1 MVRFLLCAS
10 FVFSLSALTPV
21 LAEQVAVNEYGCVVT
36 DLAPVHSQY
45 LDSTKETVQ
54 LFRSTSRALV
64 RGASSVEQRT
74 RLRKYRQ
81 RVLKQ
86 FALSSDASS
95 YLFEGLAE
103 EDLQSCQDLQAC
115 SPEDQ
120 SQIVAAIASE
130 KTLERGMFRKL
141 FKRLERLGVRVG
153 KYKKAYRELRRQS
166 LDSLQLLPATATYC
180 T

>member
-1 MVRFLLCAS
+1 MIRFLLCAS
-10 FVFSLSALTPV
+10 FVLFLSTLSSV
-21 LAEQVAVNEYGCVVT
+21 YAEQVVVNEYGCVVA

-45 LDSTKETVQ
+45 LDSTKEIVQ

-64 RGASSVEQRT
+64 RAASSAEQKT

-86 FALSSDASS
+86 FSLSSDASS
-95 YLFEGLAE
+95 YLFDGLAK

-115 SPEDQ
+115 SLEDQ
-120 SQIVAAIASE
+120 SQIVTAIVSE

-153 KYKKAYRELRRQS
+153 QYKKAYRELRRQS
-166 LDSLQLLPATATYC
+166 LDTLQLLPATATYC